1 MADLICDDS
10 ALNLGRI
17 SKIFLSPSDNDVC
30 LELWEEQDLLPWD
43 DDLPENKTHIY
54 LNQEALN
61 KLILAL
67 QQYVK

>member
-30 LELWEEQDLLPWD
+30 LELWEEQDLLPQD
-43 DDLPENKTHIY
+43 NNLPENKTHIY